1 MIETRWAMQHDGV
14 LEENTLYQCAECGY
28 PGLTKDTAAWKG
40 GEMEKGERHSVYGII
55 LVCENQADCWRR
67 AEFMGR
73 APWLDVAREAHQSL
87 QR

>member
-1 MIETRWAMQHDGV
+1 MIETRWAAQHDGV
-14 LEENTLYQCAECGY
+14 LEERTLYPCAECGY
-28 PGLTKDTAAWKG
+28 PALTQETSRWKMG
-40 GEMEKGERHSVYGII
+40 KMEGDSRNSVYGLI
-55 LVCENQADCWRR
+55 LVCADPVDCWRR